1 MKRLALFAVKRRWT
15 VIGAWVAFIVLAQAL
30 SGVLGGASY
39 KDTFSLPH
47 TETASVAKVLKTAG
61 LDDQNGA
68 SGTVVLKSKSGTL
81 ADAPSTL
88 QPALVALCTSA
99 NEVATIRTPWQS
111 INCTKNAAVTPGD
124 PKLLNT
130 ENGSNTGLVNITWAS
145 NHYDQQL
152 FTGVFND
159 LKTLRTSNL
168 QVEFTGNAFQGQGQK
183 TQGVPPFLFGFIA
196 ALVILVFVF
205 RTVGATALPLAS
217 AIAALG
223 AGLGLIGMLTHVMNV
238 SNITPELTEL
248 MVLGVGVD
256 YALFIVTRHRRNLRR
271 GIGIEDSIISS
282 INTSGRA
289 VLFAA
294 TTVCIAILGLLAL
307 GVSFFNGMAIGAAVA
322 VSLTMAASLTLLPAL
337 LSLIGLKVLPR
348 KQRRAVRRGDFIDVH
363 PTGFWA
369 RWSTTVA
376 RRKVVLT
383 LVAAGVIVVL
393 AAPFFSMR
401 LGAGDQG
408 NDPKG
413 TTTRAG
419 YDLIAQGF
427 GVGYNS
433 TLEAVVDGPRATDK
447 AYLQKVDDALQA
459 TPGVD
464 ATSVHSIPLGDSVA
478 FVSFKSTTSPQ
489 DAKTYALVKS
499 LRAHTLPPLYEGT
512 SDHIYVYGDTAI
524 QVDFAKVLAAKM
536 PLFIAAV
543 VGLSFVLL
551 LIAFRSLVVP
561 LTAAVMNLLA
571 AGASFGVVV
580 AIFQFGWGSEALG
593 IGKGGPI
600 DAWAPVMFFAILF
613 GLSMDY
619 QVFLVSRMH
628 EEWVHTNDNA
638 RSVIVGQAET
648 GSIITAAALIMIA
661 VFGGFVLGDMRA
673 IKVFGIGLASAVFL
687 DAFVLRTVLVPSL
700 MHVFGKRN
708 WYLPAWLERVTPNV
722 SFEPADEP
730 QAEPDDV
737 LAGRV

>member
-1 MKRLALFAVKRRWT
+1 MKTLANFAVNRRWW
-15 VIGAWVAFIVLAQAL
+15 VIAGWVAFIVLAQGI
-30 SGVLGGASY
+30 SGALGGPSY

-47 TETASVAKVLKTAG
+47 TETASVASVLKGAG
-61 LDDQNGA
+61 LANQNGA
-68 SGTVVLKSKSGTL
+68 TGTVVLKAKTGTL
-81 ADAPSTL
+81 ASAPSTVE
-88 QPALVALCTSA
+88 PALVKLCTA
-99 NEVATIRTPWQS
+99 GHEVAEIRTPWQS
-111 INCTKNAAVTPGD
+111 IDCAKSGAVTAGD

-130 ENGSNTGLVNITWAS
+130 GKDSTTGLVNITWTS
-145 NHYDQQL
+145 NHYDVNL
-152 FTGVFND
+152 FTGVYND
-159 LKTLRTSNL
+159 LKTLRTGSL
-168 QVEFTGNAFQGQGQK
+168 QVEFTGNAFQSQGQK
-183 TQGVPPFLFGFIA
+183 SQGVPPFLFGFIA
-196 ALVILVFVF
+196 ALIILIFVF
-205 RTVGATALPLAS
+205 RTAGATALPLAS
-217 AIAALG
+217 AVAALG
-223 AGLGLIGMLTHVMNV
+223 AGLGLIGILTHAMNV

-271 GIGIEDSIISS
+271 GVALRDSIVASM
-282 INTSGRA
+282 NTSGRA

-294 TTVCIAILGLLAL
+294 ITVCIAILGLIAL

-348 KQRRAVRRGDFIDVH
+348 KQRRAVRRGEFIDVH

-369 RWSTTVA
+369 SWSMIVA
-376 RRKVVLT
+376 RHKAWLS
-383 LVAAGVIVVL
+383 LAAAAVIVLL

-408 NDPKG
+408 NDPKA

-433 TLEAVVDGPRATDK
+433 TLEAVIAGPGATDK
-447 AYLQKVDDALQA
+447 TYLQKVGSALQV

-464 ATSVHSIPLGDSVA
+464 PTSVHSIPLSSSVA

-489 DAKTYALVKS
+489 DAKTYALVRH
-499 LRAHTLPPLYEGT
+499 LRTQTLPPMYSGT
-512 SDHIYVYGDTAI
+512 ADHIYVYGDTAI

-543 VGLSFVLL
+543 VGLSFLLL
-551 LIAFRSLVVP
+551 LIAFRSLVIP
-561 LTAAVMNLLA
+561 LTAAAMNLLA

-580 AIFQFGWGSEALG
+580 AIFQFGWGSEAFG

-628 EEWVHTNDNA
+628 EEWVHTKENKHA
-638 RSVIVGQAET
+638 IIVGQAET
-648 GSIITAAALIMIA
+648 GSIITAAALIMMA
-661 VFGGFVLGDMRA
+661 VFGGFVLGDQRA
-673 IKVFGIGLASAVFL
+673 IKLFGIGLASAVFL
-687 DAFVLRTVLVPSL
+687 DAFLLRTVLVPSL
-700 MHVFGKRN
+700 MHLLGDRN
-708 WYLPAWLERVTPNV
+708 WYLPKWLERVTPQV
-722 SFEPADEP
+722 SFEPPDELE
-730 QAEPDDV
+730 AEEDTV
-737 LAGRV
+737 LVGNG